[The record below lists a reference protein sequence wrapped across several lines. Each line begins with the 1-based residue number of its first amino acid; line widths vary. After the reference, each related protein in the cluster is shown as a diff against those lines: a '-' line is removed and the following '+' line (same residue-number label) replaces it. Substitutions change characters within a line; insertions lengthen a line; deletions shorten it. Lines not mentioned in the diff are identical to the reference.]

1 MPYGWTLL
9 PGKAQIARRNDRSDV
24 QRRRFVNDPAASD
37 GGCRAAAA
45 PLVLLPILHRTPDK
59 QHADENDRHEQEHE
73 HDNYDGGVDKPFS
86 PPGRFLTP
94 GGESKLGA

>member
-1 MPYGWTLL
+1 M
-9 PGKAQIARRNDRSDV
+9 IAATSSDDASSTTEP
-24 QRRRFVNDPAASD
+24 RPASD
-37 GGCRAAAA
+37 AEP
-45 PLVLLPILHRTPDK
+45 PLHLPVLLAILHRTPDK

-73 HDNYDGGVDKPFS
+73 HDNYEGGVDKPFS